1 MNSNL
6 ILIGYMG
13 SGKSTIGKQ
22 LAKKYQYDFLDT
34 DEWIEHENGMTIK
47 ELFASKGENYF
58 RNLETQAL
66 ISFQNQIGHTILS
79 TGGGMALSATNAR
92 LLRNLGIVIL
102 LKVSKEVVIQRLQG
116 DTTRPLLQG
125 EDFEKKIEQM
135 LEQRDPL
142 YESAAHYVIDTDGK
156 TIEEVIEEIGVILVS
171 VRKGE
176 RME

>member
-13 SGKSTIGKQ
+13 SGRSTIGKQ

-92 LLRNLGIVIL
+92 LLRNLGIVIF

-125 EDFEKKIEQM
+125 EDFEKNIEQM

-142 YESAAHYVIDTDGK
+142 YASAANYVIDTDGK

>member
-47 ELFASKGENYF
+47 EMFAQRGENYF

-66 ISFQNQIGHTILS
+66 ISFQNQIGQTILS
-79 TGGGMALSATNAR
+79 TGGGMALSATNAN
-92 LLRNLGIVIL
+92 LLRNLGIVIF

-156 TIEEVIEEIGVILVS
+156 TIEEVIEEIGVIIVS